1 MGRAR
6 DIANVLS
13 SSTNIALD
21 SELGLSLITPTS
33 VTATGGSGSISATG
47 TVSLTSA
54 SAISLDGCFS
64 ATYNN
69 YRVIFNYTP
78 SASAGTFF
86 YFRNGSGNITTSNY
100 FYKGSSLSSV
110 SSGVTWTNDTFGRST
125 TSAVIDFSNANRS
138 SVILDI
144 SDAFSSS
151 LNKVINIKNSDIYAD
166 AKSWNAAFQS
176 NASATG
182 FNFTMGSGTMTGTI
196 SVYGYRN

>member
-1 MGRAR
+1 MTRSRQTADWGSRAGLAK
-6 DIANVLS
+6 IVPS
-13 SSTNIALD
+13 SVA
-21 SELGLSLITPTS
+21 
-33 VTATGGSGSISATG
+33 VGSGTG
-47 TVSLTSA
+47 SA
-54 SAISLDGCFS
+54 SALGTVTFSGASSVSLDGVFNS
-64 ATYNN
+64 TYDN

-110 SSGVTWTNDTFGRST
+110 SSGVTWTNDTFGRSAT
-125 TSAVIDFSNANRS
+125 AAVIDFSNANRS

-176 NASATG
+176 NASTTG

-196 SVYGYRN
+196 SVYGYTN